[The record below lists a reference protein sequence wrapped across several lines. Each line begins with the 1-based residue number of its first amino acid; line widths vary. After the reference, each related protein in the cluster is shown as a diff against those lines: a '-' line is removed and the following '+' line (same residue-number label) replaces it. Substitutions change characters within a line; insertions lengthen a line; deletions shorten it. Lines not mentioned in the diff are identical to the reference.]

1 VVTAPSVRAASED
14 EINFILP
21 TAAISED
28 DLTEVS
34 ALSSV
39 SDSDYSY
46 YISQWPLMFDLDLL
60 RTFMGVVDSRNFTA
74 AGQKLG
80 LSQSTISQHIR
91 KLEEGCGR
99 QLLDR
104 DTHGVAL
111 TVDGEVMAGYA
122 RQILDLSRQAVEHFA
137 DAAPRGRVRFGVSED
152 LTQTGLP
159 QVLREFTASHPMI
172 SVELSIG
179 LASMLYQKLDA
190 GRLDLVFA
198 KRRPSDDR
206 GHTVWREKLIW
217 IAHRH
222 FELAD
227 DAPVPLVVYP
237 SGSITS
243 AMAMDALTK
252 VNRSWYVGA
261 SSETLSGLQAAVS
274 AGLGVTAQS
283 PILLKND
290 ELQAVIGGNLPEV
303 GEVEFVVLGRSAR
316 LQGPAAALAE
326 VILQKGGA
334 IMALP

>member
-1 VVTAPSVRAASED
+1 
-14 EINFILP
+14 
-21 TAAISED
+21 
-28 DLTEVS
+28 
-34 ALSSV
+34 
-39 SDSDYSY
+39 
-46 YISQWPLMFDLDLL
+46 MFDLDLL

-74 AGQKLG
+74 AGQKLS

-91 KLEEGCGR
+91 KLEEACGR

-159 QVLREFTASHPMI
+159 QVLREFTASHPTI

-198 KRRPSDDR
+198 KRRPKDDR

-217 IAHRH
+217 IGHRQ

-243 AMAMDALTK
+243 AMAMNALTR
-252 VNRSWYVGA
+252 VHRSWYVAA
-261 SSETLSGLQAAVS
+261 SSETLSGLQAAVN

-290 ELQAVIGGNLPEV
+290 ELQAVTGGNLPEV

-316 LQGPAAALAE
+316 LQGAAAALAE
-326 VILQKGGA
+326 VILQRGGA
-334 IMALP
+334 IMAVP